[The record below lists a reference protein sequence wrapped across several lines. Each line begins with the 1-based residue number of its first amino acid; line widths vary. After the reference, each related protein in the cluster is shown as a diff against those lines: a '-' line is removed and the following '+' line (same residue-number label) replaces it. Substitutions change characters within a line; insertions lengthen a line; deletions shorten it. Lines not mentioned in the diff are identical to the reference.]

1 MNYIEEIKK
10 CFLELKDKDKF
21 YIQIPNLLTL
31 SRVFLAIPIDI
42 LIFKGNLLWGVI
54 LSSGL
59 FITDFFDG
67 RLARKFNCE
76 SEFGALLDALCDKV
90 MVLLLVIPMIESSK
104 VLVVNFLLELGISL
118 VNVKSKLEGNNP
130 HSSIMGKIK
139 TWGLFIT
146 LGLSL
151 CNMMVS
157 VSSLVQIFG
166 IVTSL
171 LQVVALGGYIDNYR
185 KDKNLKKIQE
195 LAKQDITLKGNIN
208 DRRNE
213 VKREYGYRVIKKE
226 EYFDALGDVKG
237 KRKIR
242 KIDNN

>member
-21 YIQIPNLLTL
+21 YRQIPNLLTL

-59 FITDFFDG
+59 FITDFLDG
-67 RLARKFNCE
+67 KLARKFNCE
-76 SEFGALLDALCDKV
+76 SEFGGLLDAISDKI
-90 MVLLLVIPMIESSK
+90 MVLLLVIPMLGSSK

-118 VNVKSKLEGNNP
+118 VNIKSKLEGNNP
-130 HSSIMGKIK
+130 RSSIVGKIK

-151 CNMMVS
+151 FNMMVS
-157 VSSLVQIFG
+157 VSSLVKIFG
-166 IVTSL
+166 IVTL
-171 LQVVALGGYIDNYR
+171 ILQSVTLGGYINSYK
-185 KDKNLKKIQE
+185 KDKE
-195 LAKQDITLKGNIN
+195 LRNINELTKEDITLKSDNLK
-208 DRRNE
+208 E
-213 VKREYGYRVIKKE
+213 VKKEYGYRIVKKE
-226 EYFDALGDVKG
+226 EYLDVLGKSVG
-237 KRKIR
+237 KRRVR